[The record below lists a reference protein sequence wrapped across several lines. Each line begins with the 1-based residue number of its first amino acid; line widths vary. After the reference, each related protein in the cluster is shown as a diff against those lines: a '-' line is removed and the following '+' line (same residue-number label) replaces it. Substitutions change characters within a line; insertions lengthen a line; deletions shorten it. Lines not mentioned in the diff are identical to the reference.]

1 MTELERDRFTEGE
14 MPGGGTAPLTGQ
26 TAIVTGAGR
35 GLGRGYALRLAV
47 LGADVAVIDLDLNSY
62 RSYDSEAAAMT
73 AENTVAEV
81 KALGRRALG
90 FDLDVGDSDAVEA
103 AVREISEHWGRLD
116 IAICNAGGGGTSMS
130 GTNATIVTPELVDVT
145 LRSNLVGT
153 VNTCRAVAPVMKSRR
168 YGRIVTVASQA
179 GCAATRDGS
188 YAHYGAAKA
197 GVIMYTRYLAQELG
211 PFGINVN
218 CLAPGYIET
227 GRLAPMFDA
236 IGRDVVL
243 ADIALRRI
251 GTVEDCA
258 RIVEFLVTELS
269 DYVTGA
275 LIPVDGGSVL

>member
-1 MTELERDRFTEGE
+1 MIEFS
-14 MPGGGTAPLTGQ
+14 GGDAPLRGQ
-26 TAIVTGAGR
+26 TAVVTGAGR
-35 GLGRGYALRLAV
+35 GLGRGYAYRLAV

-62 RSYDSEAAAMT
+62 RSYASETAAMT

-90 FDLDVGDSDAVEA
+90 FDIDVGDSEAVET
-103 AVREISEHWGRLD
+103 AVREICERWGRVD

-130 GTNATIVTPELVDVT
+130 GTNATVIAPELLEMT

-153 VNTCRAVAPVMKSRR
+153 VNTCRAVAPTMKNQR

-179 GCAATRDGS
+179 GCKASRDGS

-211 PFGINVN
+211 QFGVNVN
-218 CLAPGYIET
+218 CIAPGYIET
-227 GRLAPMFDA
+227 GRLAPIFDA
-236 IGRDVVL
+236 MGRDVIV
-243 ADIALRRI
+243 ADIALRRV

-275 LIPVDGGSVL
+275 LIPVDGGSVS